1 MIERYTRPE
10 MGAVWTD
17 QARFG
22 SWLETELAVCEARAS
37 RGEIPP
43 EEMETIRTRAGF
55 DTSRIAEVDAK
66 VGHDVIAF
74 LTSVAEQMAS
84 EMSEEQLLREIGL
97 RARTFAMYPAA
108 ASSVKR
114 SVPEAAALERAW
126 DDLSEFGS
134 WIFRR
139 LNRQLYSVPT
149 GDRRDD
155 DDIHPLNGFD
165 RTNSVAASSIV
176 SVLTATLGVAPAIAS
191 VVTALALKRLLK
203 PGWDETYARQPQ
215 LVTDVQ

>member
-1 MIERYTRPE
+1 MTL
-10 MGAVWTD
+10 T
-17 QARFG
+17 
-22 SWLETELAVCEARAS
+22 
-37 RGEIPP
+37 P
-43 EEMETIRTRAGF
+43 EEQNT
-55 DTSRIAEVDAK
+55 
-66 VGHDVIAF
+66 

-126 DDLSEFGS
+126 DDLAEFGG

-139 LNRQLYSVPT
+139 LNRQLTFASTSGLADAGVTNP
-149 GDRRDD
+149 RD
-155 DDIHPLNGFD
+155 GFD
-165 RTNSVAASSIV
+165 RTHSAAASSVV

-191 VVTALALKRLLK
+191 VVTALVLKRLLK
-203 PGWDETYARQPQ
+203 PGWDETYARSPL
-215 LVTDVQ
+215 LVSDMQ